1 MKIRRLCL
9 LALVTV
15 LAATGCVERRIFERI
30 GLVVALGYDKGQG
43 SILSG
48 TSVMYTLDKESGHR
62 ATILANQANTTKK
75 LREDQ
80 NRKSSKK
87 LMLGQL
93 RVVLYEEAIARD
105 GLIDLIDSLIRDPS
119 IGTKIYL
126 GVSTEKSADL
136 LQYPYRDIRNI
147 GTYLY
152 DTIKQ
157 NVLEGQLISPTLHEF
172 LRDYYTPGKDP
183 VLPVFVRKGETIAS
197 EKAALFQ
204 SDKMVGM
211 LSNRDAAYLK
221 LIRNRFKAG
230 TFELKLDK
238 KKLEPYL
245 SENSADR
252 REHIHAVVRIVDNKQ
267 RIRLTDPDKPA
278 YELNMKLKFALEE
291 ISVEINLTDPEVT
304 RTIEKLVTD
313 EFTKKMESV
322 LSKMAE
328 LKTDP
333 VGFGEIYRQSLRGGS
348 LTKRD
353 WYDKMSSMSVDVH
366 LNMELLRTGVVE

>member
-172 LRDYYTPGKDP
+172 LRDYYTAGKDP
-183 VLPVFVRKGETIAS
+183 VLPVFVRKGETIAT

-204 SDKMVGM
+204 FDKMVGM
-211 LSNRDAAYLK
+211 LSNSDAAYLK

-252 REHIHAVVRIVDNKQ
+252 REHIHVVVRIVDNKQ
-267 RIRLTDPDKPA
+267 KIRLTDWEKPA
-278 YELNMKLKFALEE
+278 YELNMNLKFALEE

-322 LSKMAE
+322 LSKMME

-333 VGFGEIYRQSLRGGS
+333 VGFGEIYRQSHRGGS
-348 LTKRD
+348 LTKSD

-366 LNMELLRTGVVE
+366 LNMEMLRTGVVE

>member
-1 MKIRRLCL
+1 VKMRRLCL
-9 LALVTV
+9 MV
-15 LAATGCVERRIFERI
+15 LAAVLVLTGCVERRVFERI
-30 GLVVALGYDKGQG
+30 GLVVALGYDKGTG
-43 SILSG
+43 SRLSG

-62 ATILANQANTTKK
+62 ATILSNQAYTTKK

-105 GLIDLIDSLIRDPS
+105 GLIDLVDSLIRDPS

-126 GVSTEKSADL
+126 GVSTEKTADL
-136 LQYPYRDIRNI
+136 LQYPYKSISNI

-157 NVLEGQLISPTLHEF
+157 NVLEGQIISPTLHEF
-172 LRDYYTPGKDP
+172 LRDYYSAGKDP
-183 VLPVFVRKGETIAS
+183 ILPVFIRKGETIAS
-197 EKAALFQ
+197 EQTALFQ
-204 SDKMVGM
+204 SDKVVGM
-211 LSNRDAAYLK
+211 LSNSDAAYLK

-245 SENSADR
+245 SENNEDR
-252 REHIHAVVRIVDNKQ
+252 REHIHTVVRIVHSKKKI
-267 RIRLTDPDKPA
+267 RITDRGKPA
-278 YELNMKLKFALEE
+278 YDLNMKLKFILEE
-291 ISVEINLTDPEVT
+291 ISAGINLTEPEVI
-304 RTIEKLVTD
+304 RTIEKLVTE
-313 EFTKKMESV
+313 EFTKKTESV
-322 LSKMAE
+322 LAKMIE

-333 VGFGEIYRQSLRGGS
+333 VGFGEIYRQSLRGS
-348 LTKRD
+348 TLTKSD
-353 WYDKMSSMSVDVH
+353 WHDKMSSMSVDVH

>member
-15 LAATGCVERRIFERI
+15 LTATGCVEQRIFERI
-30 GLVVALGYDKGQG
+30 GLVVAVGYDKGRDG
-43 SILSG
+43 ILSG
-48 TSVMYTLDKESGHR
+48 TSVMYALDKESGHR
-62 ATILANQANTTKK
+62 VTILANQAYTTKK

-126 GVSTEKSADL
+126 GISTEKSADI
-136 LQYPYRDIRNI
+136 LQYPYRNIRNI

-157 NVLEGQLISPTLHEF
+157 NVLEGQIISPTLHEF
-172 LRDYYTPGKDP
+172 LRDYYSAGKDP
-183 VLPVFVRKGETIAS
+183 ILPVFVRKGETIS
-197 EKAALFQ
+197 TEKVALFKF
-204 SDKMVGM
+204 DKMVGT
-211 LSNRDAAYLK
+211 LSSSDAAYLK
-221 LIRNRFKAG
+221 LIRNRFKTG
-230 TFELKLDK
+230 TFELKLHK
-238 KKLEPYL
+238 KELEPYL
-245 SENSADR
+245 SKNNADR
-252 REHIHAVVRIVDNKQ
+252 REHIHTVVRIVDTNQK
-267 RIRLTDPDKPA
+267 IRLTDPEKPA
-278 YELNMKLKFALEE
+278 YDLNMDLKFVLEE
-291 ISVEINLTDPEVT
+291 ISAGINLTEPEVT

-322 LSKMAE
+322 LSEITE

-333 VGFGEIYRQSLRGGS
+333 VGFGEIYRQSRRGSS
-348 LTKRD
+348 LTKSD